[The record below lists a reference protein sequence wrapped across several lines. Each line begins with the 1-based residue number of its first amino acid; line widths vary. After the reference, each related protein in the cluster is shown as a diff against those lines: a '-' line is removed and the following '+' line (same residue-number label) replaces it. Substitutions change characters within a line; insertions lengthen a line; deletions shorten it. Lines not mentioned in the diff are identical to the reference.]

1 MASPRTQRKRRWYA
15 APIAL
20 LSVGVVIAALVLWSI
35 VDRPSGRNSVNDGR
49 TSDTPR
55 SAYCGDGICDNV
67 ACLSTNCPPAESSL
81 SCPQDCPTE
90 MQDGVAPGS
99 NLNASNGNVNAN
111 RPPFTVAAQTDEQ
124 TVICPIAD
132 ANLQA
137 ADAVSIAKKS
147 GLTDGIADVSV
158 SYYNYGPP
166 IEQCVWD
173 VKNFLERE
181 SGTSVIIIDST
192 QEVFEKKTWRRSS

>member
-1 MASPRTQRKRRWYA
+1 MNILCIGGGPAGLYF
-15 APIAL
+15 AL
-20 LSVGVVIAALVLWSI
+20 LMKQQNPAHRVTVVERNRPFDTFGWGVVL
-35 VDRPSGRNSVNDGR
+35 
-49 TSDTPR
+49 SD
-55 SAYCGDGICDNV
+55 
-67 ACLSTNCPPAESSL
+67 
-81 SCPQDCPTE
+81 
-90 MQDGVAPGS
+90 
-99 NLNASNGNVNAN
+99 
-111 RPPFTVAAQTDEQ
+111 QTL
-124 TVICPIAD
+124 